1 MKTVA
6 FVPVKLNNERLPGKN
21 TRRFENGDPLICY
34 ILRTLLKVEGLDG
47 IYVYCSDPSIQEYL
61 PEGVTWLRRDPSL
74 DSSSTLILEVLKAF
88 AQDVQADTYVLAHAT
103 APFISRVSVESGI
116 IAVNSGEYDS
126 AMTVK
131 KLREF
136 LWLDGKPLYDTSRIP
151 RTQDLGDLYAETT
164 GLYVYKREL
173 LVEQNRRTGD
183 HPFLIPVSDVEACDI
198 NEPFDFEVAN
208 MILNRFISKGEHA

>member
-21 TRRFENGDPLICY
+21 TRPFENGDPLICY
-34 ILRTLLKVEGLDG
+34 ILRTLLKVQGLDE
-47 IYVYCSDPSIQEYL
+47 IYVYCSDSAIQEYL
-61 PEGVTWLRRDPSL
+61 PEGVVWLRRDPSL

-88 AQDVQADTYVLAHAT
+88 AKDVQADTYVLAHAT
-103 APFISRVSVESGI
+103 APFISRVSIESGI

-136 LWLDGKPLYDTSRIP
+136 LWMDGKPLYDTSRIP

-173 LVEQNRRTGD
+173 LMEQNRRTGD
-183 HPFLIPVSDVEACDI
+183 RPFLIPVSDVEACDI

>member
-21 TRRFENGDPLICY
+21 TKPFHNGEPLIHY
-34 ILRTLLKVEGLDG
+34 ILQTLLQCRGLDS
-47 IYVYCSDPSIQEYL
+47 IYVYCSDPAIQEYL
-61 PEGVTWLRRDPSL
+61 PKGVAWLPRDPRL
-74 DSSSTLILEVLKAF
+74 DSSSTLILEVLRAF
-88 AQDVQADTYVLAHAT
+88 AEGVPADTYVLAHAT
-103 APFISRVSVESGI
+103 APFISVASVESGI
-116 IAVNSGEYDS
+116 LAVNSGEYDS

-136 LWLDGKPLYDTSRIP
+136 LWLNGKPLYDTTCIP

-173 LVEQNRRTGD
+173 LMEHNRRTGEK
-183 HPFLIPVSDVEACDI
+183 PYLIPVSDVEACDI
-198 NEPFDFEVAN
+198 NEPFDFEVAD
-208 MILNRFISKGEHA
+208 MIFNRCIRKGGAK